1 MYVAHSRQ
9 NSVAYNKRMPRGT
22 YFAEYDWTCRNQVSY
37 LYGSA
42 CDLKFFRIAASKKI
56 LTAMSKP
63 IEFSVKFVLHTL
75 VCKLATSQWT
85 ETRPYKL
92 IK

>member
-9 NSVAYNKRMPRGT
+9 NSVAYNKRMPGGT

-42 CDLKFFRIAASKKI
+42 CDLKFFRIAASKKY
-56 LTAMSKP
+56 LQ
-63 IEFSVKFVLHTL
+63 L
-75 VCKLATSQWT
+75 
-85 ETRPYKL
+85 
-92 IK
+92 

>member
-1 MYVAHSRQ
+1 
-9 NSVAYNKRMPRGT
+9 
-22 YFAEYDWTCRNQVSY
+22 
-37 LYGSA
+37 
-42 CDLKFFRIAASKKI
+42 
-56 LTAMSKP
+56 MSNP

-85 ETRPYKL
+85 ETHPYKL